1 MTTTAEPGAGRRA
14 RILVVDDEA
23 QTVKAVQYLL
33 RRRYEVLGATRAE
46 EALELMTHTPV
57 DVVLCDQR
65 MPGMTGDQFF
75 TRIAEEYADTVRI
88 LITAYADMDALVRSV
103 NRGRIFAY
111 LPKPWRVEDLEQ
123 VVEKAIIYRQECEM
137 CRTRLDRL
145 RLINERL
152 ERTNEDL
159 RSFSHMVA
167 HDLKEPLR
175 TISAFTEVLDTD
187 YRGTLDGQ
195 AQFYLDRI
203 ARCSTHLQSLI
214 DDLTQLGEVQHTGPM
229 TEQVVM
235 QDVAAQ
241 ALALLH
247 ARILASGAEVVVKPL
262 PVVLGDAQR
271 LVLLLQNLISNGIKF
286 NDKEVPRVEV
296 DATSGPPGFVTIR
309 VRDNG
314 IGMPMEGR
322 GRIFEAFERMHSR
335 SEFDGTGLGLAI
347 ARRVV
352 ENHGGRIN
360 VDSQPGLGSTFEFT
374 LPIAG

>member
-1 MTTTAEPGAGRRA
+1 MTATAGAGTERHRV
-14 RILVVDDEA
+14 LVVDDER

-46 EALELMTHTPV
+46 EALEILSHTQV
-57 DVVLCDQR
+57 SVVLCDQR
-65 MPGMTGDQFF
+65 MPGMTGDQFLA
-75 TRIAEEYADTVRI
+75 RVADQYADTTRI

-111 LPKPWRVEDLEQ
+111 LAKPWSPEELEAI
-123 VVEKAIIYRQECEM
+123 VEKAIIYREECEM
-137 CRTRLDRL
+137 CRSRLERL
-145 RLINERL
+145 RSINEKL

-159 RSFSHMVA
+159 RSFSHLVA

-187 YRGTLDGQ
+187 HRGNLDDQ

-214 DDLTQLGEVQHTGPM
+214 DDLTHLSEVQNVTPAPDRVALRM
-229 TEQVVM
+229 VVTEV
-235 QDVAAQ
+235 
-241 ALALLH
+241 LALLH
-247 ARILASGAEVVVKPL
+247 ARIESSHAEVVVRPL
-262 PVVLGDAQR
+262 PVVRGDSRR
-271 LVLLLQNLISNGIKF
+271 LVLLFQNLISNGIKF
-286 NDKEVPRVEV
+286 NDKPTPRVEV
-296 DATSGPPGFVTIR
+296 DATSGPDGFTTIR
-309 VRDNG
+309 VKDNG
-314 IGMPMEGR
+314 IGMPVEGR

-352 ENHGGRIN
+352 ETHGGTIS
-360 VDSQPGLGSTFEFT
+360 VDSQPGDGSTFQFT
-374 LPIAG
+374 LPLGD